1 MAEKSVDHPV
11 TQVRKYGRKKS
22 RISIRIAVYSLQI
35 TNPTFLQF
43 FIHSVFVEGKEDNTH
58 TRKVVHVN
66 LLMKPILAWANQ
78 NQMCLCRVLM
88 HKLLDRVVTKDGG
101 VIR

>member
-11 TQVRKYGRKKS
+11 THVRKYGRKKS
-22 RISIRIAVYSLQI
+22 RISIKIAAYSLQI

-43 FIHSVFVEGKEDNTH
+43 FIHSLFVEGKEDNTQ
-58 TRKVVHVN
+58 TRNVVHVN
-66 LLMKPILAWANQ
+66 LLMKPILAWTNQ
-78 NQMCLCRVLM
+78 NHMCLCRVLM
-88 HKLLDRVVTKDGG
+88 HKLLDRVVTKDV